1 MATVITLTPEQLS
14 ALIQN
19 AVSQAM
25 SGSSAPSKPLKA
37 KKVSGDVKTK
47 RAPSPWAAWCKFAP
61 EKYSDEYAAWRAEN
75 PDVKGPAIGFC
86 SYKKSTSAGAYAEFE
101 THYKASAADHASVA
115 SADTT
120 DIESI
125 VTTESK
131 KARGRPKLTDD
142 EKKLR
147 AAERKAKKAAA
158 GTVTV
163 VPAPAAIPVSSD
175 ELTVDAW
182 THPVSGIVYQ
192 RSNEN
197 HLWLDDNGEL
207 GEWAGTLDPVTLK
220 IDDST
225 DAPNL

>member
-1 MATVITLTPEQLS
+1 
-14 ALIQN
+14 
-19 AVSQAM
+19 
-25 SGSSAPSKPLKA
+25 
-37 KKVSGDVKTK
+37 
-47 RAPSPWAAWCKFAP
+47 
-61 EKYSDEYAAWRAEN
+61 
-75 PDVKGPAIGFC
+75 
-86 SYKKSTSAGAYAEFE
+86 
-101 THYKASAADHASVA
+101 
-115 SADTT
+115 
-120 DIESI
+120 
-125 VTTESK
+125 
-131 KARGRPKLTDD
+131 LTDD

>member
-37 KKVSGDVKTK
+37 KGVSGEVKTK
-47 RAPSPWAAWCKFAP
+47 RAPSSWAAWCRFAP

-75 PDVKGPAIGFC
+75 PDVKGPAIGFS
-86 SYKKSTSAGAYAEFE
+86 SYKKTTSEGAYTEFE
-101 THYKASAADHASVA
+101 TQYKASAADRASVA
-115 SADTT
+115 SADST
-120 DIESI
+120 DVESI

-131 KARGRPKLTDD
+131 KTRGRPKLTDD
-142 EKKLR
+142 EKKVR
-147 AAERKAKKAAA
+147 AAERKAKKEAQERAAA
-158 GTVTV
+158 
-163 VPAPAAIPVSSD
+163 AIAAAAIPVSSN